1 MYIEKV
7 EIKNFRIYYGTNHIM
22 FPTVPGKNVYII
34 SGDNGYGKT
43 TFLTALVWC
52 LYGKQMQEVDK
63 FCKDKILASRGY
75 KGYLA
80 SCMNKQALSR
90 GETEFSVSM
99 DLKDIE
105 LPGIQCESLQITR
118 RYNTNKENDI
128 LEIKI
133 DGIDNELVD
142 EVGQQLFIQDFILPK
157 EIAKF
162 FFFDAER
169 IVTIAEMQSIEDKK
183 LLSQAYSEVLGIK
196 KYEDLRR
203 NLNDLRIRFRKDSA
217 NDVEKVQFR
226 DLGEEIARLRKSI
239 KYKESRRDRL
249 LSEKAALK
257 AKSDELQEKL
267 LREGNHITL
276 SEMRQLQDERTRLS
290 EEGKSLMSEFKDLLE
305 LAPFAIAGTILTDI
319 QKQVDTEEKQRQRF
333 TDKSLL
339 ENKIETVIQSLKND
353 MADRSPDIDNEVE
366 DYYLARLHSLLR
378 KHLIEEEQDSDK
390 SVVEVLHDFTNE
402 QRNNFNAMLSNLR
415 TTYGDRLRSVSRLL
429 KINRQDYST
438 VSRKLANI
446 DVMETDALIKKYR
459 TEKTKWDVRI
469 QNTDKEI
476 QALSQSLGFL
486 ENDRDSK
493 EKLYEELAKKIRVN
507 EEFQDKDQ
515 LANRLINELD
525 TFIKMIKVEKKDSLE
540 KKVLSS
546 INTLMHK
553 KGFIHKVVVEI
564 DSNMM
569 DIHLID
575 GRGQEIA
582 RDDLSK
588 GEQQLYAT
596 AILKALVEE
605 SGIDFPVLVD
615 SPLQKF
621 DDKHS
626 RSVITS
632 FYPQISKQV
641 ILLPLLNKE
650 LTREEYELLAK
661 HVSSTYV
668 IDNVSEEASQFREV
682 DPARLYTVTSERVG
696 VSSNA

>member
-7 EIKNFRIYYGTNHIM
+7 EIKNFRIYYGTNNIM

-34 SGDNGYGKT
+34 SGDNGHGKT
-43 TFLTALVWC
+43 TFLTSLVWC

-63 FCKDKILASRGY
+63 FYKDRILASRGY

-90 GETEFSVSM
+90 GEAEFSVSIE
-99 DLKDIE
+99 LKDIA
-105 LPGIQCESLQITR
+105 LPGVQCNSMQITR
-118 RYNTNKENDI
+118 RCNINKENDI
-128 LEIKI
+128 LEIRI
-133 DGIDNELVD
+133 DGTDNELVD

-217 NDVEKVQFR
+217 NDVEKAQFR
-226 DLGEEIARLRKSI
+226 DLGEEITRLKKSI
-239 KYKESRRDRL
+239 KHKESRRDRL
-249 LSEKAALK
+249 LSEKTALK
-257 AKSDELQEKL
+257 TKSDELQEKL
-267 LREGNHITL
+267 LREGNHTTL
-276 SEMRQLQDERTRLS
+276 SEIRQLQDERARLS

-319 QKQVDTEEKQRQRF
+319 QKQLDAEGKRLQSF

-353 MADRSPDIDNEVE
+353 TGDRPLDVDIEVE
-366 DYYLARLHSLLR
+366 DYYLARLRSLLR
-378 KHLIEEEQDSDK
+378 KHLIEEEQDSTEIT
-390 SVVEVLHDFTNE
+390 VGVLHDFTNE
-402 QRNNFNAMLSNLR
+402 QRNNLDAMLSNLR
-415 TTYGDRLRSVSRLL
+415 TTYRDRLRSVSRLI
-429 KINRQDYST
+429 KMNRQDHST

-446 DVMETDALIKKYR
+446 DVIEKDALIKKYR
-459 TEKTKWDVRI
+459 TEKAKLDARI
-469 QNTDKEI
+469 QNTDEEI
-476 QALSQSLGFL
+476 QAISQSLGSL

-493 EKLYEELAKKIRVN
+493 EKLYEELARKIRVN
-507 EEFQDKDQ
+507 EEFQDKDW
-515 LANRLINELD
+515 LANRLITELD
-525 TFIKMIKVEKKDSLE
+525 TFIKMIKMEKKDSLE
-540 KKVLSS
+540 RKVLSS

-553 KGFIHKVVVEI
+553 KGFIHKVVVDI

-615 SPLQKF
+615 SP
-621 DDKHS
+621 
-626 RSVITS
+626 
-632 FYPQISKQV
+632 
-641 ILLPLLNKE
+641 ILLL
-650 LTREEYELLAK
+650 
-661 HVSSTYV
+661 SST
-668 IDNVSEEASQFREV
+668 
-682 DPARLYTVTSERVG
+682 T
-696 VSSNA
+696 

>member
-7 EIKNFRIYYGTNHIM
+7 QIKNFKIYCGTNHIM
-22 FPTVPGKNVYII
+22 FPTVPGKNVCII
-34 SGDNGYGKT
+34 SGDNGHGKT

-63 FCKDKILASRGY
+63 FYKDTILASRGY

-90 GETEFSVSM
+90 GETEFAVTI
-99 DLKDIE
+99 DLKDIA
-105 LPGIQCESLQITR
+105 LPGVQYESVQITR
-118 RYNTNKENDI
+118 RCNIDKENDV
-128 LEIKI
+128 LEIRI
-133 DGIDNELVD
+133 DGTDNELVA

-157 EIAKF
+157 EIARF

-169 IVTIAEMQSIEDKK
+169 IVTIAEIQSTEDRK

-196 KYEDLRR
+196 KYEDLRQ

-217 NDVEKVQFR
+217 NEEEKVQFR
-226 DLGEEIARLRKSI
+226 DLGEEITRLNRSI
-239 KYKESRRDRL
+239 RYKEVRRDKL
-249 LSEKAALK
+249 IGKKAALK
-257 AKSDELQEKL
+257 AKSDELHEKL

-276 SEMRQLQDERTRLS
+276 SDIKQLQAERTRLS

-305 LAPFAIAGTILTDI
+305 LAPFAITGSILTDI
-319 QKQVDTEEKQRQRF
+319 KKQVDAEEKQNKSF
-333 TDKSLL
+333 IDKSLL
-339 ENKIETVIQSLKND
+339 ENKIETVIQSLKDDVGNQ
-353 MADRSPDIDNEVE
+353 SLNIDID
-366 DYYLARLHSLLR
+366 LARLRSLLR
-378 KHLIEEEQDSDK
+378 KYLIEEEQDSA
-390 SVVEVLHDFTNE
+390 ERTIGVLHDFTNE
-402 QRNNFNAMLSNLR
+402 QKNKLNAIASNLR
-415 TTYGDRLRSVSRLL
+415 TTYGDRLRSASRLI

-446 DVMETDALIKKYR
+446 DVIETDLLIKKYR
-459 TEKTKWDVRI
+459 TQKTELDERI
-469 QNTDKEI
+469 QKTDEEI
-476 QALSQSLGFL
+476 QALSQSFGSM

-493 EKLYEELAKKIRVN
+493 EKLYEELAKKVRVN
-507 EEFQDKDQ
+507 EEFQDKDR
-515 LANRLINELD
+515 LASRLINELD
-525 TFIKMIKVEKKDSLE
+525 TFIRMIKMEKKSSLE
-540 KKVLSS
+540 REVLSS

-553 KGFIHKVVVEI
+553 KSFIHGVVVEI

-569 DIHLID
+569 DIRLID
-575 GRGQEIA
+575 SRGQEIA
-582 RDDLSK
+582 REDLSK

-605 SGIDFPVLVD
+605 SGVDFPVLVD

-621 DDKHS
+621 DDRHS

-650 LTREEYELLAK
+650 LTREEYELLVQ
-661 HVSSTYV
+661 HVNSTFI
-668 IDNVSEEASQFREV
+668 IDNLSEEASQFREV
-682 DPARLYTVTSERVG
+682 DPSRLFTETSEVVVVTS
-696 VSSNA
+696 ND

>member
-34 SGDNGYGKT
+34 SGDNGHGKT
-43 TFLTALVWC
+43 TFLTSLVWC

-63 FCKDKILASRGY
+63 FYKEKILASRGY

-80 SCMNKQALSR
+80 SCINKQALSR

-118 RYNTNKENDI
+118 RCNTNRENDI

-217 NDVEKVQFR
+217 NDVERVQFK
-226 DLGEEIARLRKSI
+226 DLGEEIARLKKST
-239 KYKESRRDRL
+239 KRKESRRDKL

-267 LREGNHITL
+267 LREGNQITL
-276 SEMRQLQDERTRLS
+276 SEIKQLQDERTRLS

-305 LAPFAIAGTILTDI
+305 LAPFAIVGSTLTDI
-319 QKQVDTEEKQRQRF
+319 QKQADAEEKHSKSL

-339 ENKIETVIQSLKND
+339 ENKIEMVIQSLKD
-353 MADRSPDIDNEVE
+353 DRGNQSLGIDID
-366 DYYLARLHSLLR
+366 LTRLRSLLK
-378 KHLIEEEQDSDK
+378 KHLIEEEQDSAERT
-390 SVVEVLHDFTNE
+390 VRVLHDFTNE
-402 QRNNFNAMLSNLR
+402 QRNNFNAIVSNLR
-415 TTYGDRLRSVSRLL
+415 TSYGDRLRSVSRLI

-438 VSRKLANI
+438 VSRKLAYI
-446 DVMETDALIKKYR
+446 DVMETDALVKKYR
-459 TEKTKWDVRI
+459 TEKSKLDVRI
-469 QNTDKEI
+469 QRIDEEI
-476 QALSQSLGFL
+476 QALSQSLGSL

-493 EKLYEELAKKIRVN
+493 EKWYEELAKKVRLN
-507 EEFQDKDQ
+507 EEFQDKDR

-525 TFIKMIKVEKKDSLE
+525 TFIKMIKMKKKDSLE
-540 KKVLSS
+540 RKVLSS

-569 DIHLID
+569 DIYLID

-626 RSVITS
+626 RSVITG

-650 LTREEYELLAK
+650 LVKEEYELLEQ
-661 HVSSTYV
+661 HVNSTFV
-668 IDNVSEEASQFREV
+668 IDNLSEEASQFREV
-682 DPARLYTVTSERVG
+682 DPGRLFTESIEFVGATS
-696 VSSNA
+696 ND

>member
-7 EIKNFRIYYGTNHIM
+7 EIKNFRIYYGTNHIL

-34 SGDNGYGKT
+34 SGDNGHGKT
-43 TFLTALVWC
+43 TFLTSLVWC

-63 FCKDKILASRGY
+63 FYKDRILASRGY

-90 GETEFSVSM
+90 GEVEFSVGV
-99 DLKDIE
+99 DLGDIA
-105 LPGIQCESLQITR
+105 LPGVQCKSMQITR
-118 RYNTNKENDI
+118 RCNINKENDI

-133 DGIDNELVD
+133 DGTDNELVD

-217 NDVEKVQFR
+217 NDVERVQFK
-226 DLGEEIARLRKSI
+226 DLGEEIARLQKST
-239 KYKESRRDRL
+239 KRKESHREKL
-249 LSEKAALK
+249 LSEKAALR

-267 LREGNHITL
+267 LREGNQITL
-276 SEMRQLQDERTRLS
+276 SEIKQLQDERTRLS

-305 LAPFAIAGTILTDI
+305 LAPFAIVGSTLTDI
-319 QKQVDTEEKQRQRF
+319 QRQLEAEEKHSKSF

-339 ENKIETVIQSLKND
+339 DNKIEAVIQSLKD
-353 MADRSPDIDNEVE
+353 DRGNQSLGIDV
-366 DYYLARLHSLLR
+366 DLTRLRSLLK
-378 KHLIEEEQDSDK
+378 KHLIEEEKDSAERT
-390 SVVEVLHDFTNE
+390 VRVLHDFTNE
-402 QRNNFNAMLSNLR
+402 QRNNFGAIVSNLR
-415 TTYGDRLRSVSRLL
+415 TSYGDRLRSVSRLI

-446 DVMETDALIKKYR
+446 DVMETDALVKKYR
-459 TEKTKWDVRI
+459 TEKTKLGLRI
-469 QNTDKEI
+469 QRIDEEI
-476 QALSQSLGFL
+476 QALSQSLGSL
-486 ENDRDSK
+486 GNDRDSK
-493 EKLYEELAKKIRVN
+493 EKRYEELAKKVRLN
-507 EEFQDKDQ
+507 EEFQNKDL

-525 TFIKMIKVEKKDSLE
+525 TFIKMIKMKKKDSLE
-540 KKVLSS
+540 RKVLSS

-553 KGFIHKVVVEI
+553 KGFIHEVVVEI

-569 DIHLID
+569 DIHLVD
-575 GRGQEIA
+575 GRDQEIA

-650 LTREEYELLAK
+650 LIKEEYELLEQ
-661 HVSSTYV
+661 HVNSTFV
-668 IDNVSEEASQFREV
+668 IDNLNEEASQFREV
-682 DPARLYTVTSERVG
+682 APSRLFTESIKFVGATS
-696 VSSNA
+696 ND

>member
-1 MYIEKV
+1 
-7 EIKNFRIYYGTNHIM
+7 
-22 FPTVPGKNVYII
+22 
-34 SGDNGYGKT
+34 
-43 TFLTALVWC
+43 
-52 LYGKQMQEVDK
+52 
-63 FCKDKILASRGY
+63 
-75 KGYLA
+75 
-80 SCMNKQALSR
+80 MNKQALSR
-90 GETEFSVSM
+90 GEAEFSVSIH
-99 DLKDIE
+99 LKDIA
-105 LPGIQCESLQITR
+105 LPGVQCKSMQITR
-118 RYNTNKENDI
+118 RCNINKENDI

-133 DGIDNELVD
+133 DGTDNELVD

-226 DLGEEIARLRKSI
+226 DLGEEIVRLKKSI
-239 KYKESRRDRL
+239 KHKESRRDKL

-257 AKSDELQEKL
+257 AKSEEVQEKL

-276 SEMRQLQDERTRLS
+276 SEIRQLQDERTRLS

-305 LAPFAIAGTILTDI
+305 LAPFAIAGAILSDI
-319 QKQVDTEEKQRQRF
+319 QKQLDAEKKQRQSS
-333 TDKSLL
+333 TDRSLL
-339 ENKIETVIQSLKND
+339 EDKIETVIRSLKND
-353 MADRSPDIDNEVE
+353 TSDRPLGVDIEVE
-366 DYYLARLHSLLR
+366 DYYLAKLRSLLR
-378 KHLIEEEQDSDK
+378 KHLIEEEQDSAEITVK
-390 SVVEVLHDFTNE
+390 VLHDFTNE
-402 QRNNFNAMLSNLR
+402 RRNNFDTMLSNLR
-415 TTYGDRLRSVSRLL
+415 TTYGDRLRSVSRLI

-438 VSRKLANI
+438 VSRKLGNI

-459 TEKTKWDVRI
+459 TEKAKLNVRI
-469 QNTDKEI
+469 QNTDEEI
-476 QALSQSLGFL
+476 QALSQSLGSL
-486 ENDRDSK
+486 ENDSDSK
-493 EKLYEELAKKIRVN
+493 EKLYEELARKIRVN

-515 LANRLINELD
+515 LANRLLNELD
-525 TFIKMIKVEKKDSLE
+525 TFIKMIKMEKKDSLE
-540 KKVLSS
+540 REVLSG

-564 DSNMM
+564 NSNIM

-575 GRGQEIA
+575 GRGQEIT

-626 RSVITS
+626 RSVITG

-650 LTREEYELLAK
+650 LVKEEYELLAR
-661 HVSSTYV
+661 HVNSTFV
-668 IDNVSEEASQFREV
+668 IDNLSEEASQFREV
-682 DPARLYTVTSERVG
+682 DPARLFTESNEFVG
-696 VSSNA
+696 ITGND

>member
-34 SGDNGYGKT
+34 SGDNGSGKT
-43 TFLTALVWC
+43 TFLTSLVWC

-63 FCKDKILASRGY
+63 FYKDKILASRGY

-90 GETEFSVSM
+90 GEVEFSVSI
-99 DLKDIE
+99 DLKDIA
-105 LPGIQCESLQITR
+105 LPGVQCKSMQITR
-118 RYNTNKENDI
+118 RCNINKENDV

-133 DGIDNELVD
+133 DGTDNELVD
-142 EVGQQLFIQDFILPK
+142 EVGQQLFIQDFIMPK

-226 DLGEEIARLRKSI
+226 DLGEEITRLKKSI
-239 KYKESRRDRL
+239 KRKESRRDKL
-249 LSEKAALK
+249 LGEKAALK

-276 SEMRQLQDERTRLS
+276 SEIKQLQAERTRLS
-290 EEGKSLMSEFKDLLE
+290 DEGKSLMSEFKDLLE
-305 LAPFAIAGTILTDI
+305 LAPFAIAGSILTDI
-319 QKQVDTEEKQRQRF
+319 QKQVDAEEKQSKSRI
-333 TDKSLL
+333 DKSLL
-339 ENKIETVIQSLKND
+339 EDKIETVIQSLKDDTGNQ
-353 MADRSPDIDNEVE
+353 SLDIDI
-366 DYYLARLHSLLR
+366 DLARLRSLLR
-378 KHLIEEEQDSDK
+378 KHLIEEEQDSAERT
-390 SVVEVLHDFTNE
+390 VRVLHDFTNE
-402 QRNNFNAMLSNLR
+402 QRNNFDAMLSNLR
-415 TTYGDRLRSVSRLL
+415 TTYGDRLRSVSRLIR
-429 KINRQDYST
+429 INRQDYST

-446 DVMETDALIKKYR
+446 DVIETDALIKKYR
-459 TEKTKWDVRI
+459 TEKAKLDVRI
-469 QNTDKEI
+469 QNTDEGT
-476 QALSQSLGFL
+476 QALSQSLGSL

-493 EKLYEELAKKIRVN
+493 EKLYEELARKIRVN
-507 EEFQDKDQ
+507 EEFQDKDR
-515 LANRLINELD
+515 LANRLISELD
-525 TFIKMIKVEKKDSLE
+525 TFIKRIKMEKKDSLE
-540 KKVLSS
+540 RKVLSS

-553 KGFIHKVVVEI
+553 RSFIHKVVVEI

-569 DIHLID
+569 DVHLID

-626 RSVITS
+626 RSVITG

-650 LTREEYELLAK
+650 LVKEEYELLAQ
-661 HVSSTYV
+661 HVNSTFI
-668 IDNVSEEASQFREV
+668 IDNLSEEASQFREV
-682 DPARLYTVTSERVG
+682 DPGRLFTESSEFVGVTS
-696 VSSNA
+696 ND

>member
-7 EIKNFRIYYGTNHIM
+7 EIKNFRIYFGTNHIV
-22 FPTVPGKNVYII
+22 FPAVPGKNVYII
-34 SGDNGYGKT
+34 SGDNGHGKT
-43 TFLTALVWC
+43 TFLTSLVWC
-52 LYGKQMQEVDK
+52 LYGKQMQEVDE
-63 FCKDKILASRGY
+63 FYKDKILASRGY

-90 GETEFSVSM
+90 GETEFSVSIH
-99 DLKDIE
+99 LKDIA
-105 LPGIQCESLQITR
+105 LPGVQCNSMQITR
-118 RYNTNKENDI
+118 RCNINKENDI
-128 LEIKI
+128 LEVKI
-133 DGIDNELVD
+133 DGTDNELVD

-169 IVTIAEMQSIEDKK
+169 IVTIAEMQSIEDKR

-217 NDVEKVQFR
+217 NGVEKAQFR
-226 DLGEEIARLRKSI
+226 DLGKEIVQLKKSI
-239 KYKESRRDRL
+239 KHKESRRDKL
-249 LSEKAALK
+249 LSEKTVLK

-276 SEMRQLQDERTRLS
+276 SEIRQLQDERTRLS

-305 LAPFAIAGTILTDI
+305 LAPFAIAGTILTNI
-319 QKQVDTEEKQRQRF
+319 RKQLDAEKKQRQLF
-333 TDKSLL
+333 ADKRLL
-339 ENKIETVIQSLKND
+339 ENKIEAVIQSLKND
-353 MADRSPDIDNEVE
+353 TTDRSLDIDIEVE
-366 DYYLARLHSLLR
+366 DYYLARLRSLLR
-378 KHLIEEEQDSDK
+378 KYLIEEEQDSAERT
-390 SVVEVLHDFTNE
+390 VRVLHDFTNE
-402 QRNNFNAMLSNLR
+402 QRNNFDAMLSNLR
-415 TTYGDRLRSVSRLL
+415 TTYGNRLRSVSRLV

-446 DVMETDALIKKYR
+446 DVIETDALIKKYR
-459 TEKTKWDVRI
+459 TEKVKLDMRI
-469 QNTDKEI
+469 QNTDDEI
-476 QALSQSLGFL
+476 QALSQSLGSL

-507 EEFQDKDQ
+507 EEFQDKDR

-525 TFIKMIKVEKKDSLE
+525 TFIKMTKMEKKDSLE

-553 KGFIHKVVVEI
+553 KGFIHQVVVEI
-564 DSNMM
+564 DSNIM
-569 DIHLID
+569 DIHLVD

-626 RSVITS
+626 RSVITG

-650 LTREEYELLAK
+650 LVREEYELLSQ
-661 HVSSTYV
+661 HVNSTFV
-668 IDNVSEEASQFREV
+668 IDNLSEEASQFREV
-682 DPARLYTVTSERVG
+682 DPDKLFTENSEFVG
-696 VSSNA
+696 VASND

>member
-22 FPTVPGKNVYII
+22 FPTVPGKNVSII
-34 SGDNGYGKT
+34 SGDNGHGKT
-43 TFLTALVWC
+43 TFLTSLVWC

-63 FCKDKILASRGY
+63 FYKDKMLASRGY

-90 GETEFSVSM
+90 GEAEFSVSIH
-99 DLKDIE
+99 LKDIA
-105 LPGIQCESLQITR
+105 LPGVQCKSMQITR
-118 RYNTNKENDI
+118 RCNINKENDI

-133 DGIDNELVD
+133 DGTDNELVD

-217 NDVEKVQFR
+217 NDVEKVQFK
-226 DLGEEIARLRKSI
+226 DLGKEIVRLKKSI
-239 KYKESRRDRL
+239 KHKESCRDKL

-276 SEMRQLQDERTRLS
+276 SEIRQLQDEKTRLS

-305 LAPFAIAGTILTDI
+305 LAPFATAGAILTDI
-319 QKQVDTEEKQRQRF
+319 QKQLDAEKKQRQSSIDR
-333 TDKSLL
+333 SLL
-339 ENKIETVIQSLKND
+339 EDKIETVIRSLKND
-353 MADRSPDIDNEVE
+353 LSDRSLDIDIEVE
-366 DYYLARLHSLLR
+366 DYYLAKLRSLLR
-378 KHLIEEEQDSDK
+378 KHLIEEEQDSAEITAK
-390 SVVEVLHDFTNE
+390 VLHDFTNE
-402 QRNNFNAMLSNLR
+402 QRNNFDTMLSNLR
-415 TTYGDRLRSVSRLL
+415 TTYGDRLRSVSRLI

-438 VSRKLANI
+438 VSRKLGNI

-459 TEKTKWDVRI
+459 TEKAKLDVRI
-469 QNTDKEI
+469 QNTDEEI
-476 QALSQSLGFL
+476 QALSQSLGSL
-486 ENDRDSK
+486 ENDSASK
-493 EKLYEELAKKIRVN
+493 EKLYEELARKIRVN

-515 LANRLINELD
+515 LANRLLNELD
-525 TFIKMIKVEKKDSLE
+525 TFIKMIKMEKKDSLE
-540 KKVLSS
+540 REVLSG

-564 DSNMM
+564 NSNIM

-626 RSVITS
+626 RSVITG

-650 LTREEYELLAK
+650 LVKEEYELLAR
-661 HVSSTYV
+661 HVNSTFV
-668 IDNVSEEASQFREV
+668 IDNLSEEASQFREV
-682 DPARLYTVTSERVG
+682 DPARLFTESNEFVG
-696 VSSNA
+696 ITDND

>member
-7 EIKNFRIYYGTNHIM
+7 EIKNFRIYYGTNHIVL
-22 FPTVPGKNVYII
+22 PTVPGKNVYII
-34 SGDNGYGKT
+34 SGDNGHGKT
-43 TFLTALVWC
+43 TFLTSLVWC

-63 FCKDKILASRGY
+63 FYKDRILASRGY

-90 GETEFSVSM
+90 GEAEFSVSIE
-99 DLKDIE
+99 LKDIA
-105 LPGIQCESLQITR
+105 LPGVQCDSMQITR
-118 RYNTNKENDI
+118 RRNINKENDI
-128 LEIKI
+128 LQIKI
-133 DGIDNELVD
+133 DGTDNELVD

-183 LLSQAYSEVLGIK
+183 LLSRAYSEVLGIK

-217 NDVEKVQFR
+217 NDVEKAQFR
-226 DLGEEIARLRKSI
+226 DLGEEIARLKKSI
-239 KYKESRRDRL
+239 KHKEARRDRL
-249 LSEKAALK
+249 LSEKTALK
-257 AKSDELQEKL
+257 TKSDELQEKL

-305 LAPFAIAGTILTDI
+305 LAPFAIAGTILNDI
-319 QKQVDTEEKQRQRF
+319 QNQLDAEEKQHLSS
-333 TDKSLL
+333 TNKSFL
-339 ENKIETVIQSLKND
+339 ENKIEIIIQSLKDDAGDQSLNI
-353 MADRSPDIDNEVE
+353 DIEVK
-366 DYYLARLHSLLR
+366 DYYFARLRSLLR
-378 KHLIEEEQDSDK
+378 KYFIEEEQDSTETT
-390 SVVEVLHDFTNE
+390 VRILHDFTKE
-402 QRNNFNAMLSNLR
+402 QRNNFDAMLSNLR
-415 TTYGDRLRSVSRLL
+415 TTYGDRLRSVGRLR
-429 KINRQDYST
+429 KINRQEYSN
-438 VSRKLANI
+438 VSRKLADI
-446 DVMETDALIKKYR
+446 DVIETDALIKKYR
-459 TEKTKWDVRI
+459 AAKIKLDVRI

-476 QALSQSLGFL
+476 QALSQSLGSL
-486 ENDRDSK
+486 ENDRESK
-493 EKLYEELAKKIRVN
+493 EKLYEELAKKIKVN
-507 EEFQDKDQ
+507 EEFQDKDR

-525 TFIKMIKVEKKDSLE
+525 TFIKMIKTEKKDSLE
-540 KKVLSS
+540 RKVLSG
-546 INTLMHK
+546 INALMHK
-553 KGFIHKVVVEI
+553 KGFIHKVIIEI
-564 DSNMM
+564 DSNIM

-575 GRGQEIA
+575 SRGQEIA

-626 RSVITS
+626 RSVITG

-650 LTREEYELLAK
+650 LVREEYELLVQ
-661 HVSSTYV
+661 HVNSTFI
-668 IDNVSEEASQFREV
+668 IDNLSEEASQFREV
-682 DPARLYTVTSERVG
+682 DPSRLFTENSEVVVVTS
-696 VSSNA
+696 ND